1 MVCETTACQTDNLKP
16 ILIAKWT
23 KSWTIMIYILK
34 SNISQFARFVNSIA
48 SITRWCTLKIYE
60 VGRNRPRCNK
70 INCLP
75 NITLP
80 IFRCQS
86 TARKTLS
93 IYFVSL
99 GQPNYFYCTCNI
111 CSTEGRL
118 KIGLKSTM
126 HEWLIPGNDTHIHIS
141 HTWCKRK
148 GYSLWGLCSWI

>member
-1 MVCETTACQTDNLKP
+1 MDDHNLHLKIKHFTVGKVCKQYCFNYK
-16 ILIAKWT
+16 
-23 KSWTIMIYILK
+23 MM
-34 SNISQFARFVNSIA
+34 
-48 SITRWCTLKIYE
+48 TLKIYG

-126 HEWLIPGNDTHIHIS
+126 HDWLIPRDDTHAHIS

-148 GYSLWGLCSWI
+148 WYSLWGLCSWI